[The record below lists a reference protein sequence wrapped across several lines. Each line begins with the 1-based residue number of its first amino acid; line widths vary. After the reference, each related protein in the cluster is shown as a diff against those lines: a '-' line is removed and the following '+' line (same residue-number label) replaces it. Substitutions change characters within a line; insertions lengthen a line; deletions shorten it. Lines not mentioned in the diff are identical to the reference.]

1 MYLFCFGW
9 VSNHYFF
16 RLLLIYAPSSWFIF
30 LLFVLLDFIAC
41 IHAFIVQH
49 RKREKSWRIDKV
61 WFHPSERASQS
72 SDGGLPRRQFCASTR
87 KRIGFVCHLWW
98 PLGGSSAFI
107 LTEKSIFQHSK
118 GGIYSESY
126 EKWVYFQYSPWNCAL
141 VSTWPTLYRNC
152 EIAANRGTTLIA
164 VLKRRVLF

>member
-1 MYLFCFGW
+1 MHLFRFGR

-16 RLLLIYAPSSWFIF
+16 QLLCCMLPRADLFFFY
-30 LLFVLLDFIAC
+30 FVLFDFIAC
-41 IHAFIVQH
+41 IHAFIIQH
-49 RKREKSWRIDKV
+49 RKREKSWRLNKV
-61 WFHPSERASQS
+61 WLHPSERESQS
-72 SDGGLPRRQFCASTR
+72 SDGGLPRSQFCASTR
-87 KRIGFVCHLWW
+87 KRIGFVCYLRW

-126 EKWVYFQYSPWNCAL
+126 EKRVNTQFSSWNCVL
-141 VSTWPTLYRNC
+141 VSTWPPLYRNF
-152 EIAANRGTTLIA
+152 EIAANRGTKLIA

>member
-1 MYLFCFGW
+1 MHSFRFGW

-16 RLLLIYAPSSWFIF
+16 RLLYCMLPRADLFFFY
-30 LLFVLLDFIAC
+30 FVLLDFIAC
-41 IHAFIVQH
+41 IHAFIMQH

-87 KRIGFVCHLWW
+87 KRIGFVCYLWW
-98 PLGGSSAFI
+98 PFGGSSAFI

-118 GGIYSESY
+118 GGIHSESY
-126 EKWVYFQYSPWNCAL
+126 EKWVNTQFSPWNCAL
-141 VSTWPTLYRNC
+141 VSTWPPLYWNC
-152 EIAANRGTTLIA
+152 EIAANRGTKLIA
-164 VLKRRVLF
+164 ILKRWVLL